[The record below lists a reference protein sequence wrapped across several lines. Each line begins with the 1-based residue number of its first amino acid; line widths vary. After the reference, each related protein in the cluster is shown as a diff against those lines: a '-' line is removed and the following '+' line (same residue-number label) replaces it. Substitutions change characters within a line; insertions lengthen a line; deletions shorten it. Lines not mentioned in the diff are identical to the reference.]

1 MNNVII
7 VNFKAYAQGTGK
19 NAEELAMTIQKVFHE
34 TGKNIIVAVEEV
46 DLHRVSS
53 AVRIPVYSEHMDP
66 IHSGAYTGQN
76 LPEAL
81 KDNGAVGVILNHSE
95 DRFRLDNLKESIM
108 RAKEL
113 GLKVVVCANDPY
125 TAAAV
130 AAFRPDMIAIEPPEL
145 IGGDISVSTARPEII
160 TDTIE
165 KVHCVANIP
174 ILCGA
179 GIKTA
184 ADVKKA
190 IELGAQGILVASG
203 IVKAENPEEK
213 LRELAN
219 AI

>member
-1 MNNVII
+1 MKYFLALSMICSIMLDQINAQSESYRDEIAKCAVI
-7 VNFKAYAQGTGK
+7 KG
-19 NAEELAMTIQKVFHE
+19 EL
-34 TGKNIIVAVEEV
+34 
-46 DLHRVSS
+46 
-53 AVRIPVYSEHMDP
+53 
-66 IHSGAYTGQN
+66 
-76 LPEAL
+76 
-81 KDNGAVGVILNHSE
+81 
-95 DRFRLDNLKESIM
+95 DRLECFDNL
-108 RAKEL
+108 AKEL
-113 GLKVVVCANDPY
+113 GLIVVVCANDPY
-125 TAAAV
+125 TAASV

-160 TDTIE
+160 TDTIN
-165 KVHCVANIP
+165 KVRCVVSDMP